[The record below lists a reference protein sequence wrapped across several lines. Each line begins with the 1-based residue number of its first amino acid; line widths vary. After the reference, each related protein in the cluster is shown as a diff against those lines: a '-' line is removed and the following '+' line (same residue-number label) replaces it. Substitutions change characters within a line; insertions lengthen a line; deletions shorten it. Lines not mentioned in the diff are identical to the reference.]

1 MAVNRMKK
9 LQIVAHSSYRPE
21 LIRFL
26 QHLEAIH
33 IVDLAEEKSSETAP
47 VELESES
54 DSMNPKPGLQMKPII
69 ESAIRGVRN
78 DLAELQF
85 AINYLTKFEAKKGF
99 IAGFWGSQVILS
111 QQEYTEIIED
121 MDSQLKIPMESGK
134 WLNICHEC
142 RSLEAED
149 LQLTVQ
155 QNKLNADKSYLLPWS
170 NLDAPLEEIH
180 DTEKTAI
187 KLGVIPIIGYDNLCA
202 EIESRGIDVFFE
214 TISETKREK
223 CLLVIFLKED
233 ADIIM
238 PILTNHGFSPT
249 MLPATHP
256 QPLLPTP
263 GPSEEGRGEVS
274 KIAELLA
281 RIDENIQKIETRK
294 SEVHRRSVELAKEK
308 TKLMALYDHKLELLE
323 QEEAR
328 ENFIHTEH
336 TVVIE
341 GWARADKAETLKD
354 KLLQN
359 FEAIHVELSAPNEAD
374 EPPVDMENK
383 RLFSPFQM
391 VTNLYGIPRYREID
405 PTPYIAPFFAFFF
418 GICLTDAGYGIVLAL
433 IAYLIGKKFVRNE
446 GGGKQLFR
454 VLILSGIATVI
465 VGALTGGWFA
475 IPIDEGP
482 LSFLSKV
489 RVINPGEDQMK
500 FFAVV
505 LGVGFL
511 QVWFGFVVKMLIDI
525 KERAWGSFFH
535 SDLSWLIIMTGLPVL
550 ILFYKKLP
558 NQLLIVIEA
567 LFVICAIWFVIF
579 SDREGKNIAG
589 RIGTGFFGLYSRI
602 SGSFGDILSYSRLFA
617 LGLATGIIANVV
629 NTMALMTWNVPYL
642 GKVMTV
648 GILIGGHIFNIV
660 INTLGG
666 FIHTA
671 RLQFVEFFTKFY
683 EGGGEPFKPFKR
695 EHVYTTIMENV
706 KRET

>member
-9 LQIVAHSSYRPE
+9 LQIVAHNSYRPE

-33 IVDLAEEKSSETAP
+33 IVDLAKEESSETAP
-47 VELESES
+47 VEFESES
-54 DSMNPKPGLQMKPII
+54 NSMSSKSDSQMKPII

-99 IAGFWGSQVILS
+99 IAGFLGSQVILS
-111 QQEYTEIIED
+111 QQEYAEIIED
-121 MDSQLKIPMESGK
+121 MDSQK

-142 RSLEAED
+142 RSLEEED

-155 QNKLNADKSYLLPWS
+155 QNKLNTDKSYLLPWS

-180 DTEKTAI
+180 DTEKTAL
-187 KLGVIPIIGYDNLCA
+187 KLGIIPIIGYDNLCA
-202 EIESRGIDVFFE
+202 EIENRSIDVSFE

-223 CLLVIFLKED
+223 YLWVIFLKED

-238 PILTNHGFSPT
+238 PILTNHGFST
-249 MLPATHP
+249 TTLPATHP
-256 QPLLPTP
+256 QPLP
-263 GPSEEGRGEVS
+263 RGESS
-274 KIAELLA
+274 KIVELLA
-281 RIDENIQKIETRK
+281 QIDENIQKIETRK
-294 SEVHRRSVELAKEK
+294 SEVHWRSVELAKEK

-323 QEEAR
+323 QEEAK

-336 TVVIE
+336 TFVIE
-341 GWARADKAETLKD
+341 GWAREDKAEPLKD

-359 FEAIHVELSAPNEAD
+359 FEEIHVELSEPDEED

-405 PTPYIAPFFAFFF
+405 PTPYIAPFFAFFV

-433 IAYLIGKKFVRNE
+433 IAYLIAKKFIRDE

-454 VLILSGIATVI
+454 VLLLSGIATII

-489 RVINPGEDQMK
+489 RVINPGKDQMK
-500 FFAVV
+500 FLAAI
-505 LGVGFL
+505 LGLGFL

-525 KERAWGSFFH
+525 KERDWGSFFH

-567 LFVICAIWFVIF
+567 LFVICAIWFVIL

-617 LGLATGIIANVV
+617 LGLATGIIASVV
-629 NTMALMTWNVPYL
+629 NSMAMMTWNVPYL